1 MKIEHHKA
9 SIANFIDKS
18 DSENE
23 DAIHINH
30 SQEGQYSSFALCD
43 GAGGAGVFCKEWAM
57 FLAERV
63 PPDSQHFLIHSKHW
77 YSETCRLFYENII
90 EKKDLSGDCKMNSV

>member
-23 DAIHINH
+23 AIKIRGIIISNIKK
-30 SQEGQYSSFALCD
+30 YSS
-43 GAGGAGVFCKEWAM
+43 
-57 FLAERV
+57 
-63 PPDSQHFLIHSKHW
+63 
-77 YSETCRLFYENII
+77 
-90 EKKDLSGDCKMNSV
+90 NSL